1 MITSLAPRLGKQRYM
16 LYVAAQL
23 LGACCGA
30 ALLRISL
37 PPSYLETP
45 FVTAGSLTAAHPV
58 QVIFY
63 VNSDEVELRPGRRP
77 KGNSCNSISA
87 FVLRVSDVL

>member
-1 MITSLAPRLGKQRYM
+1 MRILVVDRLGKQRYM
-16 LYVAAQL
+16 LYTAAQL

-30 ALLRISL
+30 ALLRLSL

-58 QVIFY
+58 QV
-63 VNSDEVELRPGRRP
+63 VLCPQCANGAPQTETQTAVTEM
-77 KGNSCNSISA
+77 A
-87 FVLRVSDVL
+87 VLRSLPNCSRRLC